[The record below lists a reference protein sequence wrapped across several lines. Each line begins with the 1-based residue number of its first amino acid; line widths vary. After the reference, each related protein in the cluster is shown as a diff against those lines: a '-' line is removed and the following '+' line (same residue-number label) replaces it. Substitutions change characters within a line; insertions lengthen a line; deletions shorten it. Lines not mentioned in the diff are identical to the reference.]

1 MTRDDTKRI
10 LDKVCRLYI
19 TQAKKMTSDEMV
31 MMLDSWEETFRS
43 DSYDDVERAVNAY
56 VRKGNAFIPLPGD
69 IIKELTTIARTTG
82 SSGKSYTEADK
93 LFAKL
98 VKIADV
104 LANNKERISI
114 TDPGGF
120 RWSDKYQRKIYAH
133 AETVVS
139 TTSYTQYDF
148 KQLPREIQEYV
159 EDIEGLRSIW
169 PEIESSREMARR
181 RFEMQL
187 PEIKAELARR
197 DDKNIAEH
205 KERLEKLFAKMND
218 RRRFS

>member
-1 MTRDDTKRI
+1 MTREDTKKI

-19 TQAKKMTSDEMV
+19 TQTKKLSQDELV
-31 MMLDSWEETFRS
+31 MMVDSWEETFRS

-69 IIKELTTIARTTG
+69 IIKELTAIVKVTG
-82 SSGKSYTEADK
+82 GNRNYTEADK
-93 LFAKL
+93 LFVKL
-98 VKIADV
+98 VKIADI

-120 RWSDKYQRKIYAH
+120 RWSDEHQRKIYAH

-148 KQLPREIQEYV
+148 KQLPEEVQEYV

-169 PEIESSREMARR
+169 PEIASSREMARK
-181 RFEMQL
+181 RFQAAL
-187 PEIKAELARR
+187 PEIKERIENKKTVRLADVWEVAR
-197 DDKNIAEH
+197 
-205 KERLEKLFAKMND
+205 
-218 RRRFS
+218 

>member
-19 TQAKKMTSDEMV
+19 TQAKKLSQGELV
-31 MMLDSWEETFRS
+31 MMVDSWEETFIS

-69 IIKELTTIARTTG
+69 IIKELTAVTKATG
-82 SSGKSYTEADK
+82 SSKGYTETDK

-98 VKIADV
+98 VNIADV

-120 RWSDKYQRKIYAH
+120 RWSDEYQRKIYMH

-148 KQLPREIQEYV
+148 KQLPEEIQEYV
-159 EDIEGLRSIW
+159 EDIEGLKAIW
-169 PEIESSREMARR
+169 PEIASSREMARK
-181 RFEMQL
+181 RFQAAL
-187 PEIKAELARR
+187 PEIKARLGSKETVRLADMWEAAR
-197 DDKNIAEH
+197 
-205 KERLEKLFAKMND
+205 
-218 RRRFS
+218 

>member
-19 TQAKKMTSDEMV
+19 TQAKKMSTAEMV

-43 DSYDDVERAVNAY
+43 DSYDDIERAVNAY

-69 IIKELTTIARTTG
+69 IIKELTAIVRTTDNSKG
-82 SSGKSYTEADK
+82 YTETDK

-98 VKIADV
+98 VNIADV

-120 RWSDKYQRKIYAH
+120 RWSDEYQRKIYIH

-148 KQLPREIQEYV
+148 KQLPEEIQEYV
-159 EDIEGLRSIW
+159 EDIEGLKSIW
-169 PEIESSREMARR
+169 PEIASSREMARK
-181 RFEMQL
+181 RFQSAL
-187 PEIKAELARR
+187 PEIKA
-197 DDKNIAEH
+197 
-205 KERLEKLFAKMND
+205 RLESKKTVRLADMWEAA
-218 RRRFS
+218 R